1 MILAGEGVAAM
12 QSQAL
17 KSSLESHL
25 ESYFILPLKKQP
37 AARPPR
43 TLLMSGVLTLI
54 TIFAMAII
62 ALSMGMWW
70 DSVTPLS
77 NQPALRVLSR

>member
-1 MILAGEGVAAM
+1 VILAGEGVAAM

-17 KSSLESHL
+17 KSSLESYR
-25 ESYFILPLKKQP
+25 ESDFVLPLKKQP
-37 AARPPR
+37 TARPPR

-54 TIFAMAII
+54 TVFAMAII
-62 ALSMGMWW
+62 AISLGMWW

-77 NQPALRVLSR
+77 SQPALRVLSR